1 MADQA
6 IINLFHGL
14 GQEIGGL
21 SSVIKTQGVFQD
33 ISPILWRSE
42 ILQVVDQKY

>member
-6 IINLFHGL
+6 IIIIDLFHGL

-33 ISPILWRSE
+33 ISPFSGE
-42 ILQVVDQKY
+42 QKFL